1 MNLSG
6 YRYDYKNC
14 LNEQTHDYLFTGTS
28 GFIFCVYE
36 SCIFKVNKT
45 LCAIFI
51 TATMSDFK
59 DEPLATSVKRET
71 TGQIRY

>member
-1 MNLSG
+1 M
-6 YRYDYKNC
+6 
-14 LNEQTHDYLFTGTS
+14 
-28 GFIFCVYE
+28 
-36 SCIFKVNKT
+36 

-59 DEPLATSVKRET
+59 DELLATSVKRET